1 MRLYKYWAVER
12 QVFTIQGEQKVGKCY
27 GGSNES
33 VDDALQKAKAKFE
46 KVKRKI
52 AGDANAFKDYEV
64 DIREEILEEISSD
77 AVITR
82 NRYGAK
88 VLNVSALMILDIDKP
103 KLAFGGLFAKKMDD
117 KSRIYEMVRKLAASS
132 KYSRYGFRIYETF
145 QGARVIVLG
154 KNFNPKD
161 SGVTEMMAEFN
172 CDPLYMILC
181 SKQECFRARLTP
193 KPKRMGLKSR
203 PIPFPREADDP
214 LLDQW
219 LDEYDRKS
227 GDFSVCKF
235 IEQVGANL
243 PANDIVRVH
252 DELTGATI
260 GRGLA

>member
-77 AVITR
+77 AVSTR

-88 VLNVSALMILDIDKP
+88 VLNVASMMILDIDKP
-103 KLAFGGLFAKKMDD
+103 KLSLSGLFSKKDD
-117 KSRIYEMVRKLAASS
+117 KSKMYEMVEKLASS
-132 KYSRYGFRIYETF
+132 KYSQFGFRIYETF
-145 QGARVIVLG
+145 QGVRVIVLG
-154 KNFNPKD
+154 RDFDPRNAA
-161 SGVTEMMAEFN
+161 TTAMMAEFN
-172 CDPLYMILC
+172 CDPLYTILC

-193 KPKRMGLKSR
+193 KPRRMGMKSMTIR
-203 PIPFPREADDP
+203 FPREDTD
-214 LLDQW
+214 LQTENW
-219 LDEYDRKS
+219 LSEYDRRS
-227 GDFSVCKF
+227 GDFSVCRF
-235 IEQVGANL
+235 IGQAGAAV
-243 PANDIVRVH
+243 PTNDLVHLH
-252 DELTGATI
+252 DELTGASI
-260 GRGLA
+260 GRQLA